1 MKVVAVIFG
10 GKSVEHDISIIT
22 AMHVLSKLPKDYIA
36 FPIYI
41 TQEERF
47 VTADNIDKAET
58 FLDFNKKVK
67 NLRDVSFDFK
77 RKCFN
82 SWVLRC
88 KRNNNFIFNQNNNKE
103 RSF

>member
-22 AMHVLSKLPKDYIA
+22 AMQVLSKLPKDYIA

-47 VTADNIDKAET
+47 VTADKAKYVAKSGTMLGAELYAYCENNAVCRMGGRGRQALAYRRGSGSRKDKR
-58 FLDFNKKVK
+58 
-67 NLRDVSFDFK
+67 LR
-77 RKCFN
+77 
-82 SWVLRC
+82 
-88 KRNNNFIFNQNNNKE
+88 
-103 RSF
+103 